1 MHNAGSGHCQGEGQE
16 LVLLLEDKP
25 FRMVSQL
32 GLLGG
37 STLLGVRL
45 SPTILG
51 LMELQSGLTVHL

>member
-1 MHNAGSGHCQGEGQE
+1 MHNAGSGHCQEEGQE

-37 STLLGVRL
+37 STLLGVK
-45 SPTILG
+45 TIPYHPRST
-51 LMELQSGLTVHL
+51 EWSYRVV